1 MCVSLILILRN
12 DFCSGLAAT
21 GEQADSENRIYFMK
35 KCNGA
40 GCPYTASWLA
50 HINLY
55 RKLPWW
61 LDITKMEAASFNMY
75 GKTLMDI

>member
-1 MCVSLILILRN
+1 MLTTPLFLLLLHFCVCIFSI
-12 DFCSGLAAT
+12 DTT
-21 GEQADSENRIYFMK
+21 GSNETDSNSRIFFLK

-61 LDITKMEAASFNMY
+61 LDITKMEAASFNM
-75 GKTLMDI
+75 